1 MKKALL
7 FLAMLMVSGSLAF
20 AQQRQVTGKVTGED
34 GSPIPY
40 ASIQIKGTT
49 KGTTADQNGNYKIQV
64 SDKDVLLIRS
74 VGYNTLEKAVG
85 SAANLPVILFLDS
98 RSLQEVVITT
108 AMGIQRQAKS
118 VGYSVGKVKS
128 ADLVTAKATTVA
140 SSLVAKV
147 SGLQVNTINN
157 SANPQTRIILRGNR
171 SLTGQNQALIVL
183 DGVEIPN
190 SQFNSIN
197 PEDVEDVNILKG
209 ANASALYG
217 SRASN
222 GAIVITTKRA
232 LKGKPVVTLA
242 NSTQF
247 EEISFF
253 PSLQEKFGTGSTKS
267 PIPVYNAF
275 ENQQYGPAYD
285 GSEIEIGKPLE
296 DGSVQRVKY
305 ASNRDRFKFW
315 NTGVTLQNNLSVSTA
330 DDKSSFFASVQ
341 NQKVTGVVPKDKF
354 GRNGLRVNASR
365 TFGKVTASTN
375 ISYTQNTADIHTNGG
390 GLEESV
396 YWMVMNTAAHIPLTS
411 YKNWKTD
418 KFANPNGYYNEYYY
432 NPYFI
437 IDQFRTDSKTDNLIG
452 NVTLNYKPVE
462 WLSILG
468 RASTSTQNSFWKDR
482 ADKFTY
488 SPYTVDI
495 SGSKI
500 KAEITNGFVQDN
512 YSNYVL
518 NQFDFMATAQKKFN
532 EFDIR
537 VVLGNNIRQERGRSG
552 YLRANALV
560 NPGFFNVSNRIGEL
574 EGDDNHTI
582 IREHS
587 QYIDGS
593 LGFRE
598 FAFIHGSYRRDHI
611 SRLSKKNRNF
621 GYPAVDVAFV
631 ASEAIPFLK
640 GSRAVNY
647 LKLFAGY
654 SEVGQANIG
663 PHSLDEVY
671 VRGEGFP
678 FGSTVG
684 YTVGN
689 VAVSDDLRPE
699 RVKSLEAGVEMGFVD
714 GRISL
719 QFTYYDQL
727 SLDQT
732 ITAGLSNST
741 GYNGYLINT
750 GKVSNKGYEV
760 DMKLLPLKT
769 ADFRWEIGAN
779 YAFRNNKVLE
789 IGADLPELAL
799 TSAAGNAYVAAI
811 PGQPYPMLKSTVY
824 EKHNGKVIVDAE
836 TGMPS
841 RATGYF
847 LVGNTNPKHVIG
859 INTSFQWK
867 GLRFTALAEHRSG
880 YVVYHD
886 IGSDLDFTGSSAVSA
901 SYNRERFIFPN
912 SVYEFPAGSGK
923 YVDNKSVL
931 VMDGNYDF
939 WPESAYRTSI
949 GENYVTSG
957 AFWKLREVSLTYDIP
972 ENVLRKLKIIKRV
985 SVGLTGRNL
994 VTWLP
999 KSNQYT
1005 DPEFNFTAGNAV
1017 GMNDYRQTPPTRMYG
1032 FNVSVNF

>member
-7 FLAMLMVSGSLAF
+7 FLAMLMVSGSLAY
-20 AQQRQVTGKVTGED
+20 AQQRQITGRVTGED

-49 KGTTADQNGNYKIQV
+49 KGTTADQFGNYKIQV
-64 SDKDVLLIRS
+64 SEKDVLLIRS

-85 SAANLPVILFLDS
+85 AAANLPVILILDS

-197 PEDVEDVNILKG
+197 PEDVEDVNVLKG

-232 LKGKPVVTLA
+232 QKGRPVVSLS

-253 PSLQEKFGTGSTKS
+253 PSLQDKFGTGSTKS

-285 GSEIEIGKPLE
+285 GSEVEIGKPLE
-296 DGSVQRVKY
+296 DGSVQKVKY
-305 ASNRDRFKFW
+305 SPNRDRYNFW
-315 NTGVTLQNNLSVSTA
+315 NTGLTLQNNLSVSTA
-330 DDKSSFFASVQ
+330 DDKSTFYASIQ
-341 NQKVTGVVPKDKF
+341 NQKVNGVVPKDKF

-396 YWMVMNTAAHIPLTS
+396 YWMVMNTAAHVPLTS

-418 KFANPNGYYNEYYY
+418 KFSNPNGYYNEYYY

-452 NVTLNYKPVE
+452 NFTLSYKPME
-462 WLSILG
+462 WLSLMG
-468 RASTSTQNSFWKDR
+468 RVSTSTQNSFWQDR

-488 SPYTVDI
+488 TPYTTEI
-495 SGSKI
+495 SSSKV
-500 KAEITNGFVQDN
+500 KAEITNGFFQDN
-512 YSNYVL
+512 TANYVL
-518 NQFDFMATAQKKFN
+518 NQYDFMATAQKTFN
-532 EFDIR
+532 DFDLR
-537 VVLGNNIRQERGRSG
+537 VVLGNNIRQERGG
-552 YLRANALV
+552 MNFIRANALV
-560 NPGFFNVSNRIGEL
+560 NPGFFNVDNRVGEL
-574 EGDDNHTI
+574 EGENEKTI

-587 QYIDGS
+587 QYIDAS
-593 LGFRE
+593 LGYKD

-621 GYPAVDVAFV
+621 GYPGVDVSFV
-631 ASEAIPFLK
+631 ASEALPFLK
-640 GSRAVNY
+640 GNRTLNY

-663 PHSLDEVY
+663 PHMLDEIY
-671 VRGEGFP
+671 VRGDGFP

-684 YTVGN
+684 FTLGN
-689 VAVSDDLRPE
+689 TAVSDDLRPE
-699 RVKSLEAGVEMGFVD
+699 RVKSKEAGVEMGFVD

-741 GYNGYLINT
+741 GYSGYLINS
-750 GKVSNKGYEV
+750 GKVSNKGYEI
-760 DMKLLPLKT
+760 DLKLLPLRS
-769 ADFRWEIGAN
+769 ADFRWEIGVN
-779 YAFRNNKVLE
+779 YANRDNKVIE
-789 IGADLPELAL
+789 ISADLPELAL
-799 TSAAGNAYVAAI
+799 TTAAGNAYVAAI

-824 EKHNGKVIVDAE
+824 EKYNGKIIVDAE

-841 RATGYF
+841 RASGYF
-847 LVGNTNPKHVIG
+847 LVGNTNPRHIVG
-859 INTSFQWK
+859 LNTNFQWK
-867 GLRFTALAEHRSG
+867 NLRFTALAEHRSG
-880 YVVYHD
+880 YSVYHD
-886 IGSDLDFTGSSAVSA
+886 IGSDLDFTGASAVSA

-912 SVYEFPAGSGK
+912 SVYESPAGSGK
-923 YVDNKSVL
+923 YVDNNNVL

-957 AFWKLREVSLTYDIP
+957 SFWKLREVSLSYDLP
-972 ENVLRKLKIIKRV
+972 ETLLARIKFIKRV
-985 SVGLTGRNL
+985 SIGLTGRNL